1 MKAIQFLSSLA
12 VLAAFGVTA
21 QPAEMIEWISDPAE
35 LAAKGFDPD
44 GPPIQRLIIEPDDRP
59 LIERLAEREQIETSV
74 DVGGG
79 GVRWASV
86 QATDFQLL
94 GDEAAYTTQGNFN
107 FSCLTGSPTNMFADA
122 PIHLRD
128 DRRLRFFD
136 VWTHDSTDPANVE
149 VLLYRVC
156 QPAFNA
162 EAPVVTELASSTSS
176 GNSGNQFSWLSIPG
190 SVYSQNSTC
199 SYWVRARFGSCDAG
213 TNLRVYKA
221 RVIWD

>member
-12 VLAAFGVTA
+12 VLTAFGVTA

-35 LAAKGFDPD
+35 LAARGFDPE

-59 LIERLAEREQIETSV
+59 LAERLAEREQIETSV

-79 GVRWASV
+79 SVRWASV

-107 FSCLTGSPTNMFADA
+107 FSCLTGSPTNLWADA
-122 PIHLRD
+122 PIHFRD

-156 QPAFNA
+156 QPAFSA
-162 EAPVVTELASSTSS
+162 EAPVVTELASRASTGS
-176 GNSGNQFSWLSIPG
+176 SGNQFSFVSIPG
-190 SVYSQNSTC
+190 PVYSQNSTC
-199 SYWVRARFGSCDAG
+199 SYWVRARFQSCNAG
-213 TNLRVYKA
+213 IDLKVYKA